1 MNITYIN
8 DLNSNS
14 ISCLNDSLLSDY
26 VLSDDEQRY
35 FDTIYDNTTA
45 YISSISL
52 VAAIKA
58 GSTLYTQD
66 KLNQKYV
73 NKNNWFG
80 YSDNDISAL
89 KNFMNA
95 SMVGNEIV
103 DFEDLI

>member
-8 DLNSNS
+8 NINSNS
-14 ISCLNDSLLSDY
+14 ISCLDDSKLSDY
-26 VLSDDEQRY
+26 ILSDTEQRY
-35 FDTIYDNTTA
+35 FDTIYDDTTS

-66 KLNQKYV
+66 KLNQIYV
-73 NKNNWFG
+73 NKNNSLG
-80 YSDNDISAL
+80 YTNEDIEKI
-89 KNFMNA
+89 KNFMNT

-103 DFEDLI
+103 DFEDFI

>member
-8 DLNSNS
+8 NINSNS
-14 ISCLNDSLLSDY
+14 ISCLDDSKLSDY
-26 VLSDDEQRY
+26 ILSDTEQRY
-35 FDTIYDNTTA
+35 FDTIYDDTTA

-66 KLNQKYV
+66 KLNQIYV
-73 NKNNWFG
+73 NKNNSLG
-80 YSDNDISAL
+80 YTNEDIEKI
-89 KNFMNA
+89 KNFMNT

-103 DFEDLI
+103 DFEDFI

>member
-1 MNITYIN
+1 MNITYIDN
-8 DLNSNS
+8 INSNS
-14 ISCLNDSLLSDY
+14 ISCFNDALLSDY
-26 VLSDDEQRY
+26 ILSDDEQRY
-35 FDTIYDNTTA
+35 FDTIYDDTTA

-66 KLNQKYV
+66 KLNQIYV
-73 NKNNWFG
+73 NKNNSFG

-89 KNFMNA
+89 KNFMNT

-103 DFEDLI
+103 DFEEFI

>member
-35 FDTIYDNTTA
+35 FDTIYDNTTS

-73 NKNNWFG
+73 NKNNTLGFT
-80 YSDNDISAL
+80 SKDVENIM
-89 KNFMNA
+89 NFMNS